1 MATQAPER
9 PATAA
14 SPPTV
19 ARRRPARRAPRFAM
33 AIPAWVWLLVFF
45 LIPVAWIFFYSFGR
59 KPSLLELAP
68 GQINTIAT
76 DQLSFERY
84 KEVLDGPILDTFKNT
99 FQIAF
104 LGTLLCL
111 IIAFPFAYWLAVKV
125 PEKYR
130 GLMLGL
136 ILVPFW
142 TNFLI
147 RTIAWQILLFQN
159 GWLST
164 TLQSIG
170 LTSAPLQ
177 ILDTRTAVQIGV
189 VYNYLVLMILP
200 IFVSL
205 DRIDPALRD
214 SSKDLGA
221 NRIKTFWEVT
231 LPLSMPGVISGLLL
245 VFIPLM
251 GDYITPALLGG
262 AKGTMAG
269 QLVYDEF
276 LSAQNWALGSAMAV
290 FLIGVILLT
299 VVVFGLLIWLFAYL
313 LRRSRRVTLTEEVA

>member
-1 MATQAPER
+1 
-9 PATAA
+9 
-14 SPPTV
+14 
-19 ARRRPARRAPRFAM
+19 M
-33 AIPAWVWLLVFF
+33 AIPAWVWLLAFF

-84 KEVLDGPILDTFKNT
+84 KEVLEGPILDTFKNT

-111 IIAFPFAYWLAVKV
+111 LIAFPFAYWLAVKV

-221 NRIKTFWEVT
+221 NRIKTFWQVT

-290 FLIGVILLT
+290 FLIMVILLT
-299 VVVFGLLIWLFAYL
+299 VVVIGALIWLFAYL